1 MVKGCLPFRKRLKNM
16 TLIETPLQVI
26 QELSAIRSESERGI
40 KLLFDAEKK
49 YVQLDLA
56 ADKAEARFFLDAQGT
71 VSDRQAVAKIQ
82 SEAER
87 LAAEIAKAEVSYIK
101 TKLKHLSE
109 SMMAVQTSAR
119 MVELQWKT
127 SGVGER

>member
-1 MVKGCLPFRKRLKNM
+1 M

>member
-1 MVKGCLPFRKRLKNM
+1 M
-16 TLIETPLQVI
+16 IESPGQVI
-26 QELSAIRSESERGI
+26 QELAAIRAESERGLR
-40 KLLFDAEKK
+40 LLHEAERK
-49 YVQLDLA
+49 YVELDIA
-56 ADKAEARFFLDAQGT
+56 AEKAEARFFLDAQGT

-82 SEAER
+82 SEKER

-109 SMMAVQTSAR
+109 AMMAVQTSAR

-127 SGVGER
+127 AGVGE